1 MASAGKRNRIMN
13 RSRVLRAVWRT
24 PLLSRVEIA
33 GRLGLD
39 KSTVSS
45 LVKELIDQK
54 MIHEVA
60 EGDASK
66 QGGRRPVLLRIN
78 PTYGLVL
85 GFEFQPD
92 FYRAV
97 LCDLDG
103 RIERR
108 WTENVRREGKPF
120 DEYVFDILNVV
131 LADMGDRRDSLLAIG
146 IAMGG
151 LINSISNR
159 IYGSIP
165 MELAE
170 EYDFQAHIASRL
182 DIPVVV
188 ENDANACAWGELT
201 FHRRHDFHDFLYVLV
216 QIRQSEQGRS
226 LYGGIGV
233 GIGVVING
241 TLYPGSH
248 FTAGE
253 FRSVFWKD
261 GSVGQFSL
269 SDEEAEQV
277 GTDPTIRSRFFRELA
292 RNIALIINVLDL
304 SHLFIGGDC
313 LVFRE
318 EMESIFHSEIQRN
331 WPYESEV
338 GRKVSFSTLGE
349 DAAAYGAAGLIL
361 DRLFSDQIFPL
372 GDIRNRHGLDD
383 LISTLSDAMVLRGAT
398 SEETIGKTTTVPVEE
413 P

>member
-1 MASAGKRNRIMN
+1 MN
-13 RSRVLRAVWRT
+13 RSRVLRTVWRT
-24 PLLSRVEIA
+24 PLLSRIEIA

-45 LVKELIDQK
+45 LVNELIDQK
-54 MIHEVA
+54 MIHAVA

-78 PTYGLVL
+78 PTYGSVL

-103 RIERR
+103 HVERR
-108 WTENVRREGKPF
+108 WTENVRRGGKPF
-120 DEYVFDILNVV
+120 DEYVFDILNKV
-131 LADMGDRRDSLLAIG
+131 LADMADRRDSLLAIG

-151 LINSISNR
+151 LVNSISNR

-165 MELAE
+165 MGLSE
-170 EYDFQAHIASRL
+170 EYDFQANIASRL
-182 DIPVVV
+182 EIPVVV

-216 QIRQSEQGRS
+216 QIRQSEQGRQ

-253 FRSVFWKD
+253 FRSVFWND
-261 GSVGQFSL
+261 GIVGQFSL
-269 SDEEAEQV
+269 TDEEAQLV
-277 GTDPTIRSRFFRELA
+277 STDATMRRRFFRELA
-292 RNIALIINVLDL
+292 QNIALIINVLDV

-313 LVFRE
+313 LVFRD
-318 EMESIFHSEIQRN
+318 EMEPIFHKEIERN
-331 WPYESEV
+331 WPYETEV
-338 GRKVSFSTLGE
+338 GRSVSFSTLGE
-349 DAAAYGAAGLIL
+349 DAAAYGAAGLML

-383 LISTLSDAMVLRGAT
+383 LISTLSDAMVLRGT
-398 SEETIGKTTTVPVEE
+398 VSEETIGKTTTVPVEE